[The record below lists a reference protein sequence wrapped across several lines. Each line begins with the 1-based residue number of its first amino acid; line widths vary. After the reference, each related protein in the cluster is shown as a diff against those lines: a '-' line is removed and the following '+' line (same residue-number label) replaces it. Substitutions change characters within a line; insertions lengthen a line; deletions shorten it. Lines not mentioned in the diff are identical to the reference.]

1 MRTKKKQKTTEV
13 YVMKQNEVPLGF
25 GFALAQDPEAMQKF
39 ASLPEQK
46 RQEILQKAQN
56 VSDKNEM
63 QKLVHDLTAQ

>member
-1 MRTKKKQKTTEV
+1 
-13 YVMKQNEVPLGF
+13 MKQNEVPLGF

-63 QKLVHDLTAQ
+63 QTLVHDLTAQ

>member
-1 MRTKKKQKTTEV
+1 
-13 YVMKQNEVPLGF
+13 MKQNDVPLGF

-39 ASLPEQK
+39 ASMPEQK

-63 QKLVHDLTAQ
+63 QTLVHNLIAQ

>member
-1 MRTKKKQKTTEV
+1 
-13 YVMKQNEVPLGF
+13 MKQNGVPPGF

-39 ASLPEQK
+39 ASMPEQK

-63 QKLVHDLTAQ
+63 QTLVHNLTAQ

>member
-63 QKLVHDLTAQ
+63 QTLVHNLTAQ

>member
-1 MRTKKKQKTTEV
+1 
-13 YVMKQNEVPLGF
+13 MKQNEVPLGF

-39 ASLPEQK
+39 ASMPEQK

-63 QKLVHDLTAQ
+63 QTLVHNLTAQ

>member
-1 MRTKKKQKTTEV
+1 
-13 YVMKQNEVPLGF
+13 MKQNEVPLGF

-39 ASLPEQK
+39 ALMPEQK

-63 QKLVHDLTAQ
+63 QTLVHNLTAQ

>member
-1 MRTKKKQKTTEV
+1 
-13 YVMKQNEVPLGF
+13 MKQNKVPLGF

-39 ASLPEQK
+39 ASMPEQK

-63 QKLVHDLTAQ
+63 QTLVHNLTAQ

>member
-1 MRTKKKQKTTEV
+1 MEHG
-13 YVMKQNEVPLGF
+13 ELPLGF

-39 ASLPEQK
+39 ASMPEQK

-63 QKLVHDLTAQ
+63 QTLVHNLTAQ

>member
-63 QKLVHDLTAQ
+63 QTLVHDLTAQ